1 MTPEE
6 ESGVSG
12 EKQIDDLLMQMEKC
26 KSSICFSSVLP
37 ESSFRRHR
45 NKKGAKLEE
54 VLNKVGWDYY
64 IGEYKEGKR
73 HEHGWFAYIAIIYN
87 TFELNSISYF
97 NLFTLTISIRFFWIL
112 QSLNYKW
119 LFNRSE

>member
-6 ESGVSG
+6 ESGVPG

-45 NKKGAKLEE
+45 NKKWAKLEE

-73 HEHGWFAYIAIIYN
+73 HEHGLFAYIAIIYN
-87 TFELNSISYF
+87 IKLRKEIDEIWNKQMKWTDKEINIKMLLN
-97 NLFTLTISIRFFWIL
+97 
-112 QSLNYKW
+112 
-119 LFNRSE
+119 